1 MQWQHVDE
9 VDAIALAREDARVH
23 AGAAANIENV
33 RGRRQKKPVEQ
44 LERPGSSSR
53 GLPSQKRRPRSI
65 PRS

>member
-1 MQWQHVDE
+1 MQWQHVGE
-9 VDAIALAREDARVH
+9 VDAIALAREDARYTP
-23 AGAAANIENV
+23 AAANIENV

-44 LERPGSSSR
+44 LERPGGSSR